1 MNLFETFAGVA
12 VRRPI
17 AVCVTAAAVALVGGL
32 SLNELPIDLLPD
44 IKNPSVV
51 IAVSA
56 GDRPPEEMQRLYGES
71 LENQVLS
78 VEGVRSVE
86 QVART
91 GRIVATVDLDWDSDL
106 DNAVIDIG
114 SALSGLSS
122 DPQVDVTIRRFDPSQ
137 EPILTLGMLAKEEGS
152 PDLIGL
158 RQIARRRVST
168 ALETLEGVAEVRV
181 VGGRKREISVH
192 FDEFRAAEFG
202 ITLGELEGRINA
214 ENQEIR
220 AGVIEDQGQV
230 FTVRGRTRYEDV
242 SDIKDVVV
250 RFIQPQN
257 AGSGRVA
264 VRVRHVADVVESVQE
279 HDHVV
284 LVNGREG
291 VGLSVYKEAGANTV
305 TVSNTIKQALA
316 GAVADLP
323 GVEVHEIA
331 DNATLVVEALD
342 DLRLAAG
349 LGIALAILVL
359 AVFLRSLGATFIVS
373 AAVPVSILAAIFCM
387 SFSDHSLNIIT
398 LGGLALGAGMLVD
411 NAIVVVE
418 SMYRRIRL
426 GDTPAEAAKKG
437 TGLVAG
443 AITASTLTTCVVF
456 LPVFFV
462 QGLAARLIDGIAFTV
477 VISLGASLLVAIFL
491 IPALGRWFLS
501 PAKVDAQGE
510 VIPEKVP
517 LMRRA
522 VEKIVRGFLRV
533 PFLIVLLSAIVVGGA
548 VWQLLKLGT
557 ELLPPSDPK
566 QFSIRYIGQSG
577 QRVEATTSVIS
588 GLESSIRE
596 TVPEFVA
603 ATLAEV
609 GRLPD
614 DERIIRR
621 EAAEENTAR
630 LTVRIT
636 DESPPASAYANAL
649 KDDLAKI
656 PNAEVEWELNRSAL
670 SDVLDS
676 GDAPVVVEISGSTLY
691 DIRAVTESV
700 RDKMSELDELWNVRS
715 TFEGGPPELRVKLNR
730 SIADALQ
737 INVGTVASV
746 IESSLQGKEV
756 TRLAVGDEEYPIML
770 QIDKPTREE
779 LKNVVFTTSSGVK
792 VSIGEVTIFEEVV
805 GAREILRKDQRLT
818 SQITALVNDN
828 EGYTLPQAIAAVDN
842 VLKQQPLTLGMTAQ
856 LGGSEQERATTF
868 NELQLAAILAFALVL
883 MVLAG
888 TFESLLQPITIL
900 YAIPLALVGVAV
912 ALVPMGN
919 PLGVMSMLGLIV
931 LSGVAVNDAVLLI
944 VTAKQLMQEGKDRVT
959 ALSEAAGIRLRP
971 ITMTTLTT
979 ALALFPLLF
988 GGGEG
993 SVLRQPMALTIIGG
1007 LVASTIGSL
1016 FILPC
1021 LYLTID
1027 KFTDLFRRKNRRTV
1041 PSTT

>member
-1 MNLFETFAGVA
+1 MSFFESCAGVA

-17 AVCVTAAAVALVGGL
+17 AVCATAVAVALVGIFSL
-32 SLNELPIDLLPD
+32 SELPIDLLPD
-44 IKNPSVV
+44 IKTPSVV
-51 IAVSA
+51 VALNA
-56 GDRPPEEMQRLYGES
+56 GDRPPEEMQRLYGER
-71 LENQVLS
+71 LENLVLS
-78 VEGVRSVE
+78 VSGVRSVE
-86 QVART
+86 QVARV
-91 GRIVATVDLDWDSDL
+91 GRLVATVHLDWDSDL

-122 DPQVDVTIRRFDPSQ
+122 DQQVDYVTIRRFDPSQ
-137 EPILTLGMLAKEEGS
+137 EPILTLGMLAKEEGN

-158 RQIARRRVST
+158 RQIARRQIAT
-168 ALETLEGVAEVRV
+168 ALETLPGVAEVRV

-202 ITLGELEGRINA
+202 ITLSQLENRIRS
-214 ENQEIR
+214 ENQEFSP
-220 AGVIEDQGQV
+220 GVIEDQGQI
-230 FTVRGRTRYEDV
+230 FTIRGRTRYEDIN
-242 SDIKDVVV
+242 DIENVVV
-250 RFIQPQN
+250 QYLTPQGGG
-257 AGSGRVA
+257 ARVA
-264 VRVRHVADVVESVQE
+264 IRVRDVAEVFESEEE

-284 LVNGREG
+284 LVNGHEG

-305 TVSNTIKQALA
+305 TVSNTIKEALA
-316 GAVADLP
+316 GAVEDLP
-323 GVEVHEIA
+323 GVDVHEIS

-349 LGIALAILVL
+349 LGIALAIVVL

-456 LPVFFV
+456 IPVFFV
-462 QGLAARLIDGIAFTV
+462 EGLAARLIDGIAFTV
-477 VISLGASLLVAIFL
+477 VISLVASLLVAIFL

-501 PAKVDAQGE
+501 PAKVDDHGA
-510 VIPEKVP
+510 VVPERVP
-517 LMRRA
+517 LARRA

-533 PFLIVLLSAIVVGGA
+533 SFLIVLLSAGIVGGA

-557 ELLPPSDPK
+557 ELLPPSDPN

-577 QRVEATTSVIS
+577 QRVEATTNVIS

-596 TVPEFVA
+596 SVPEFVA

-614 DERIIRR
+614 DERTIRR

-630 LTVRIT
+630 LTIRIT
-636 DESPPASAYANAL
+636 DESPPVNAYANAL
-649 KDDLAKI
+649 RDDLDQI
-656 PNAEVEWELNRSAL
+656 PNAEIEWELNRSAL
-670 SDVLDS
+670 SEVLDS
-676 GDAPVVVEISGSTLY
+676 GGAPVVVEIAGSTLY
-691 DIRAVTESV
+691 DIREVTESV
-700 RDKMSELDELWNVRS
+700 QNKMSELDELWNVRS
-715 TFEGGPPELRVKLNR
+715 SFEGGPPELRVKLNR

-737 INVGTVASV
+737 INVGTVAEV
-746 IESSLQGKEV
+746 IQASLEGRAI
-756 TRLAVGDEEYPIML
+756 TRLAVGDEEYQIML

-779 LKNVVFTTSSGVK
+779 LKDVTFTTSAGIK
-792 VSIGEVTIFEEVV
+792 VTIGEVTEFEEVT
-805 GAREILRKDQRLT
+805 GAREILRKNQRLT
-818 SQITALVNDN
+818 SQITALVNDD
-828 EGYTLPQAIAAVDN
+828 YTLPQAIAAVDSI
-842 VLKQQPLTLGMTAQ
+842 LQQQPLTLGMTAQ
-856 LGGSEQERATTF
+856 LGGAEQERAATF
-868 NELQLAAILAFALVL
+868 GELQLAAILAFILVL

-912 ALVPMGN
+912 ALVPLGN

-944 VTAKQLMQEGKDRVT
+944 VTAKQLMQDGKDRVT

-971 ITMTTLTT
+971 ITMTTMTT
-979 ALALFPLLF
+979 ALALTPLLF

-993 SVLRQPMALTIIGG
+993 AVLRQPMALTIIGG

-1021 LYLTID
+1021 LYLTFD
-1027 KFTDLFRRKNRRTV
+1027 KFTDLFRRKNRDSTV
-1041 PSTT
+1041 AVT

>member
-51 IAVSA
+51 IAVNA
-56 GDRPPEEMQRLYGES
+56 GDRPPEEMQRLYGER

-78 VEGVRSVE
+78 VQGVRNVE

-91 GRIVATVDLDWDSDL
+91 GRLVATVHLDWDSDL

-137 EPILTLGMLAKEEGS
+137 EPILTLGMLAKEEGN

-158 RQIARRRVST
+158 RQIARRQVAT
-168 ALETLEGVAEVRV
+168 ALETLKGVAEVRV

-202 ITLGELEGRINA
+202 ITLGDLDSRINA

-230 FTVRGRTRYEDV
+230 FTVRGRTRFEDV
-242 SDIKDVVV
+242 ADIKDVVV
-250 RFIQPQN
+250 RFMQPQI
-257 AGSGRVA
+257 AGGARVA
-264 VRVRHVADVVESVQE
+264 VRVRDIADVVESVQE

-305 TVSNTIKQALA
+305 TVSNTIKEALA

-349 LGIALAILVL
+349 LGITLAVLVL
-359 AVFLRSLGATFIVS
+359 AVFLRSIGATFIVS

-426 GDTPAEAAKKG
+426 GDTPGRSGEKRYR
-437 TGLVAG
+437 TGRRCNHSEYFDDLCSFYSGIFRSRIGSATHRWYCLYRRNFTWSIITSCDFFDPSSWSLVSDSCEG
-443 AITASTLTTCVVF
+443 RCSRDVV
-456 LPVFFV
+456 
-462 QGLAARLIDGIAFTV
+462 
-477 VISLGASLLVAIFL
+477 
-491 IPALGRWFLS
+491 
-501 PAKVDAQGE
+501 
-510 VIPEKVP
+510 PEKVP

-533 PFLIVLLSAIVVGGA
+533 PFLIVLLSAIIVGGA

-596 TVPEFVA
+596 TVPDFVA

-630 LTVRIT
+630 LTIRIT
-636 DESPPASAYANAL
+636 DDSPPAIAYANAL
-649 KDDLAKI
+649 KDDLEQI

-670 SDVLDS
+670 SDVWI
-676 GDAPVVVEISGSTLY
+676 VV
-691 DIRAVTESV
+691 
-700 RDKMSELDELWNVRS
+700 M
-715 TFEGGPPELRVKLNR
+715 
-730 SIADALQ
+730 
-737 INVGTVASV
+737 
-746 IESSLQGKEV
+746 
-756 TRLAVGDEEYPIML
+756 
-770 QIDKPTREE
+770 
-779 LKNVVFTTSSGVK
+779 
-792 VSIGEVTIFEEVV
+792 
-805 GAREILRKDQRLT
+805 
-818 SQITALVNDN
+818 
-828 EGYTLPQAIAAVDN
+828 PQ
-842 VLKQQPLTLGMTAQ
+842 
-856 LGGSEQERATTF
+856 
-868 NELQLAAILAFALVL
+868 
-883 MVLAG
+883 
-888 TFESLLQPITIL
+888 
-900 YAIPLALVGVAV
+900 
-912 ALVPMGN
+912 
-919 PLGVMSMLGLIV
+919 
-931 LSGVAVNDAVLLI
+931 
-944 VTAKQLMQEGKDRVT
+944 
-959 ALSEAAGIRLRP
+959 
-971 ITMTTLTT
+971 
-979 ALALFPLLF
+979 
-988 GGGEG
+988 
-993 SVLRQPMALTIIGG
+993 
-1007 LVASTIGSL
+1007 
-1016 FILPC
+1016 
-1021 LYLTID
+1021 
-1027 KFTDLFRRKNRRTV
+1027 
-1041 PSTT
+1041 

>member
-51 IAVSA
+51 IAVSV
-56 GDRPPEEMQRLYGES
+56 GDRPPEEMQRLYGER
-71 LENQVLS
+71 LESQVLS
-78 VEGVRSVE
+78 VQGVRSVE

-91 GRIVATVDLDWDSDL
+91 GRLVATVHLNWDSDL

-114 SALSGLSS
+114 SALSGLSG
-122 DPQVDVTIRRFDPSQ
+122 DPQVDYVTIRRFDPSQ
-137 EPILTLGMLAKEEGS
+137 EPILTLGMLAKEEGN
-152 PDLIGL
+152 PDLVGL
-158 RQIARRRVST
+158 RQIARRQVAT

-181 VGGRKREISVH
+181 VGGRKKEISVH
-192 FDEFRAAEFG
+192 FDEFRAAEFDV
-202 ITLGELEGRINA
+202 TLELLHSRISA
-214 ENQEIR
+214 ENQEIT

-230 FTVRGRTRYEDV
+230 FTVRGRTKFEDLN
-242 SDIKDVVV
+242 DIKNVVV
-250 RFIQPQN
+250 RFMQPQI
-257 AGSGRVA
+257 ASGAHVA
-264 VRVRHVADVVESVQE
+264 VRVRDIADVVESVEE

-305 TVSNTIKQALA
+305 TVSNTIKEALA

-349 LGIALAILVL
+349 LGITLAVLVL

-456 LPVFFV
+456 IPVFFV

-491 IPALGRWFLS
+491 IPALGRWFLT
-501 PAKVDAQGE
+501 PAKVDARGD
-510 VIPEKVP
+510 VVPEKVP

-533 PFLIVLLSAIVVGGA
+533 PFLIVLLSAIIVGGA

-596 TVPEFVA
+596 TVPDFIA

-636 DESPPASAYANAL
+636 DVSPPATAYANAL
-649 KDDLAKI
+649 QDDLEQI
-656 PNAEVEWELNRSAL
+656 PNAEFEWELNRSAL

-691 DIRAVTESV
+691 DIRDVTESV
-700 RDKMSELDELWNVRS
+700 RAKMSELDELWNVRS

-737 INVGTVASV
+737 INVRTVANV
-746 IESSLQGKEV
+746 IESSLEGREI

-770 QIDKPTREE
+770 HIDKPTREE
-779 LKNVVFTTSSGVK
+779 LKNVMFTTSSGVK
-792 VSIGEVTIFEEVV
+792 VSIGEIAIFEEVV

-818 SQITALVNDN
+818 SQITALVN
-828 EGYTLPQAIAAVDN
+828 EGYTLPQAITAVDN
-842 VLKQQPLTLGMTAQ
+842 ILQQQPLTLGMTAQ

-868 NELQLAAILAFALVL
+868 SELQLAAILAFVLVL

-944 VTAKQLMQEGKDRVT
+944 VTAKQLMQEGKDRVA

-993 SVLRQPMALTIIGG
+993 AVLRQPMALTIIGG

-1027 KFTDLFRRKNRRTV
+1027 KFTDLFRRKNRRAVT
-1041 PSTT
+1041 STT

>member
-1 MNLFETFAGVA
+1 MSFFESCAGVA

-17 AVCVTAAAVALVGGL
+17 AVCATAVAVALVGIFSL
-32 SLNELPIDLLPD
+32 SELPIDLLPD
-44 IKNPSVV
+44 IKTPSVV
-51 IAVSA
+51 VALNA
-56 GDRPPEEMQRLYGES
+56 GDRPPEEMQRLYGER
-71 LENQVLS
+71 LENSVLS
-78 VEGVRSVE
+78 VSGVRSVE

-91 GRIVATVDLDWDSDL
+91 GRLVATVHLDWDSDL

-114 SALSGLSS
+114 SALSGLSG
-122 DPQVDVTIRRFDPSQ
+122 DQQVDYVTIRRFDPSQ
-137 EPILTLGMLAKEEGS
+137 EPILTLGMLAKEEGN

-158 RQIARRRVST
+158 RQIARRQIAT
-168 ALETLEGVAEVRV
+168 ALETLPGVAEVRV

-192 FDEFRAAEFG
+192 FDEFRAAEFN
-202 ITLGELEGRINA
+202 ITLSQLESRIRA
-214 ENQEIR
+214 ENQEFSP
-220 AGVIEDQGQV
+220 GVIEDQGQI
-230 FTVRGRTRYEDV
+230 FTIRGRTRYEDIN
-242 SDIKDVVV
+242 DIENVVV
-250 RFIQPQN
+250 QYLTPQGGG
-257 AGSGRVA
+257 ARVA
-264 VRVRHVADVVESVQE
+264 IRVRDVADVVESEQE

-305 TVSNTIKQALA
+305 TVSNTIKEALA
-316 GAVADLP
+316 GAVEDLP
-323 GVEVHEIA
+323 GVDVHEIS

-349 LGIALAILVL
+349 LGIALAIVVL

-456 LPVFFV
+456 IPVFFV
-462 QGLAARLIDGIAFTV
+462 EGLAARLIDGIAFTV
-477 VISLGASLLVAIFL
+477 VISLVASLLVAIFL

-501 PAKVDAQGE
+501 PAKLDDHGAV
-510 VIPEKVP
+510 VPERVP
-517 LMRRA
+517 LSRRA
-522 VEKIVRGFLRV
+522 VEKVVRGFLRV
-533 PFLIVLLSAIVVGGA
+533 PFLIVLLSAGIVSGA

-577 QRVEATTSVIS
+577 QRVEATTNVIS

-596 TVPEFVA
+596 SVPEFVA
-603 ATLAEV
+603 ATMAEV

-630 LTVRIT
+630 LTIRIT
-636 DESPPASAYANAL
+636 DESPPVNAYANAL
-649 KDDLAKI
+649 RDDLEQI
-656 PNAEVEWELNRSAL
+656 PNAEIEWELNRSAL
-670 SDVLDS
+670 SEVLDS
-676 GDAPVVVEISGSTLY
+676 GAAPVVVEIAGSTLY
-691 DIRAVTESV
+691 DIREVTESV
-700 RDKMSELDELWNVRS
+700 QDKMLELDELWNVRS
-715 TFEGGPPELRVKLNR
+715 SFEGGPPELRVKINR

-737 INVGTVASV
+737 INVGTVAEV
-746 IESSLQGKEV
+746 IQASLQGKEI
-756 TRLAVGDEEYPIML
+756 TQLSVGDEEYSIML

-779 LKNVVFTTSSGVK
+779 LKDVTFTTSAGIK
-792 VSIGEVTIFEEVV
+792 VTIGEVTEFEDVT
-805 GAREILRKDQRLT
+805 GAREILRKNQRLT
-818 SQITALVNDN
+818 SQITALVNDD
-828 EGYTLPQAIAAVDN
+828 YTLPQAIAAVDSI
-842 VLKQQPLTLGMTAQ
+842 LQQQPLTLGMTAQ
-856 LGGSEQERATTF
+856 LGGAEQERAATF
-868 NELQLAAILAFALVL
+868 GELQLAAILAFILVL

-944 VTAKQLMQEGKDRVT
+944 VTAKQLMQDGKDRVT

-971 ITMTTLTT
+971 ITMTTMTT
-979 ALALFPLLF
+979 ALALTPLLF

-993 SVLRQPMALTIIGG
+993 AVLRQPMALTIIGG

-1021 LYLTID
+1021 LYLTFD
-1027 KFTDLFRRKNRRTV
+1027 KFTDLFRRKKPTGATV
-1041 PSTT
+1041 SA

>member
-1 MNLFETFAGVA
+1 MSFFESCAGVA

-17 AVCVTAAAVALVGGL
+17 AVCATAVAVALVGIFSL
-32 SLNELPIDLLPD
+32 SELPIDLLPD
-44 IKNPSVV
+44 IKTPSVV
-51 IAVSA
+51 VAVNA
-56 GDRPPEEMQRLYGES
+56 GDRPPEEMQRLYGER
-71 LENQVLS
+71 LENLVLS
-78 VEGVRSVE
+78 VSGVRSVE

-91 GRIVATVDLDWDSDL
+91 GRLVATVHLDWESDL

-114 SALSGLSS
+114 SALSSLSS
-122 DPQVDVTIRRFDPSQ
+122 DQQVDYVTIRRFDPSQ
-137 EPILTLGMLAKEEGS
+137 EPILTLGMLAKEEGN

-158 RQIARRRVST
+158 RQIARRQIAT
-168 ALETLEGVAEVRV
+168 ALETLPGVAEVRV

-202 ITLGELEGRINA
+202 VTLGQLESRIRS
-214 ENQEIR
+214 ENQEFSP
-220 AGVIEDQGQV
+220 GVIEDQGQI
-230 FTVRGRTRYEDV
+230 FTIRGRTRYEDIN
-242 SDIKDVVV
+242 DIENVVV
-250 RFIQPQN
+250 LFLTPQGGG
-257 AGSGRVA
+257 ARIP
-264 VRVRHVADVVESVQE
+264 VRVRDVADVIESEQE

-305 TVSNTIKQALA
+305 TVSNTIKEALA
-316 GAVADLP
+316 GAVEDLP
-323 GVEVHEIA
+323 GVDVHEIS

-349 LGIALAILVL
+349 MGIALAILVL
-359 AVFLRSLGATFIVS
+359 AVFLRSIGATFIVS

-456 LPVFFV
+456 IPVFFV
-462 QGLAARLIDGIAFTV
+462 EGLAARLIDGIAFTV
-477 VISLGASLLVAIFL
+477 VISLVASLLVAIFL

-501 PAKVDAQGE
+501 PAKLDDHGV
-510 VIPEKVP
+510 VVPERVP
-517 LMRRA
+517 LSRRA

-533 PFLIVLLSAIVVGGA
+533 PFLIVLLSAGIVSGA

-577 QRVEATTSVIS
+577 QRVEATTNVIS

-596 TVPEFVA
+596 SVPEFVA

-614 DERIIRR
+614 DERTIRR

-636 DESPPASAYANAL
+636 DESPPVNAYANAL
-649 KDDLAKI
+649 RDDLDQI

-670 SDVLDS
+670 SEVLDS
-676 GDAPVVVEISGSTLY
+676 GDAPVVVEIAGSTLF
-691 DIRAVTESV
+691 DIREVTQSV
-700 RDKMSELDELWNVRS
+700 QAKMLELDELWNVRS
-715 TFEGGPPELRVKLNR
+715 SFEGGPPELRVKLNR
-730 SIADALQ
+730 SMADALQ
-737 INVGTVASV
+737 IRVQTVADV
-746 IESSLQGKEV
+746 IQASLEGQEI
-756 TRLAVGDEEYPIML
+756 TRLAVGDEEYAIML

-779 LKNVVFTTSSGVK
+779 LKNVTFTTSTGVK
-792 VSIGEVTIFEEVV
+792 VTIGEVTEFVETT
-805 GAREILRKDQRLT
+805 GAREILRKNQRLT
-818 SQITALVNDN
+818 SQITALVND
-828 EGYTLPQAIAAVDN
+828 EYTLPQAIAAVDGI
-842 VLKQQPLTLGMTAQ
+842 LKQQPLTLGMTAQ
-856 LGGSEQERATTF
+856 LGGAEQERAATF
-868 NELQLAAILAFALVL
+868 NELQLAAILAFILVL

-912 ALVPMGN
+912 ALVPLGN

-944 VTAKQLMQEGKDRVT
+944 VTAKQLMQDGKDRVT

-979 ALALFPLLF
+979 ALALTPLLF

-993 SVLRQPMALTIIGG
+993 AVLRQPMALTIIGG

-1021 LYLTID
+1021 LYLTFD
-1027 KFTDLFRRKNRRTV
+1027 KFTDLFRRKNPTGATV
-1041 PSTT
+1041 SA

>member
-1 MNLFETFAGVA
+1 MSFFESCAGVA

-17 AVCVTAAAVALVGGL
+17 AVCATAVAVALVGIF
-32 SLNELPIDLLPD
+32 SLGELPIDLLPD
-44 IKNPSVV
+44 IKTPSVV
-51 IAVSA
+51 VAVNA
-56 GDRPPEEMQRLYGES
+56 GDRPPEEMQRLYGER
-71 LENQVLS
+71 LENLVLS
-78 VEGVRSVE
+78 VSGVRSVE

-91 GRIVATVDLDWDSDL
+91 GRLVATVHLDWESDL

-114 SALSGLSS
+114 SALSGLSG
-122 DPQVDVTIRRFDPSQ
+122 DPQIDYVTIRRFDPSQ
-137 EPILTLGMLAKEEGS
+137 EPILTLGMLAKEEGN

-158 RQIARRRVST
+158 RQIARRQIAT
-168 ALETLEGVAEVRV
+168 ALETLPGVAEVRV

-202 ITLGELEGRINA
+202 ITLGQILSRIRA
-214 ENQEIR
+214 ENQEFSP
-220 AGVIEDQGQV
+220 GVIEDQGQI
-230 FTVRGRTRYEDV
+230 FTIRGRTRYV
-242 SDIKDVVV
+242 DIDDIENVVV
-250 RFIQPQN
+250 QFLTPQGGG
-257 AGSGRVA
+257 ARIA
-264 VRVRHVADVVESVQE
+264 VRVRDVADVVESEQE

-305 TVSNTIKQALA
+305 TVSNTIKEALA
-316 GAVADLP
+316 GAIEDLP
-323 GVEVHEIA
+323 GVDVHEIS

-349 LGIALAILVL
+349 LGIALAVLIL
-359 AVFLRSLGATFIVS
+359 AIFLRSVGATFIVS

-456 LPVFFV
+456 IPVFFV
-462 QGLAARLIDGIAFTV
+462 EGLAARLIDGIAFTV
-477 VISLGASLLVAIFL
+477 VISLVASLFVAIFL

-501 PAKVDAQGE
+501 PAKVDDHGA
-510 VIPEKVP
+510 VVPERVP
-517 LMRRA
+517 LSRRA

-533 PFLIVLLSAIVVGGA
+533 PFLIVVLSAGIVSGA

-577 QRVEATTSVIS
+577 QRVEATTNVIS

-596 TVPEFVA
+596 SVPEYVA

-614 DERIIRR
+614 DERTIRR

-636 DESPPASAYANAL
+636 DESPPVNAYANAL
-649 KDDLAKI
+649 RDELDQI
-656 PNAEVEWELNRSAL
+656 PNADVEWELNRSAL
-670 SDVLDS
+670 SEVLDS
-676 GDAPVVVEISGSTLY
+676 GDAPVVVEIAGSTLY
-691 DIRAVTESV
+691 DIREVTESV
-700 RDKMSELDELWNVRS
+700 QSKMLELDELWNVRS
-715 TFEGGPPELRVKLNR
+715 SFEGGPPELRVKLNR
-730 SIADALQ
+730 SMADALQ
-737 INVGTVASV
+737 IRVQTVADV
-746 IESSLQGKEV
+746 IQASLEGQEI

-779 LKNVVFTTSSGVK
+779 LKNVSFTTSSGIK
-792 VSIGEVTIFEEVV
+792 VTIGEVTEFEEVT
-805 GAREILRKDQRLT
+805 GAREILRKNQRLT
-818 SQITALVNDN
+818 SQITALVNDD
-828 EGYTLPQAIAAVDN
+828 YTLPQAIAAVDSI
-842 VLKQQPLTLGMTAQ
+842 LQQQPLTLGMTAQ
-856 LGGSEQERATTF
+856 LGGAEQERATTF
-868 NELQLAAILAFALVL
+868 RELQLAAILAFILVL

-944 VTAKQLMQEGKDRVT
+944 VTAKQLMQDGKDRVT

-979 ALALFPLLF
+979 ALALTPLLF

-1021 LYLTID
+1021 LYLTFD
-1027 KFTDLFRRKNRRTV
+1027 KFTDLFRRKNPAVATE
-1041 PSTT
+1041 SA